1 MAYQIKQLAKLAGV
15 SVRTLRYY
23 DEIGLLPPAYTGENG
38 YRYYETAQV
47 DQLQQICLYREMAVP
62 LADIKQLLAQS
73 PAEVVTALQTQY
85 QRLLAQR
92 QQLDG
97 LLALVQTTIKTQ
109 QGGTNMSDSEKFN
122 AFKQQKLTEN
132 DANFGE
138 ELTEKYDAQTLK
150 ESRQRFA
157 NLSEADYQAMQATE
171 AQLLTDLKTKP
182 ALASPIAR
190 RIYQNHKKW
199 LSYNW
204 PTYTAAMH
212 RNLAAMYQA
221 DDRFQSYYDDRA
233 GQGATALLCQIITHY
248 AQD

>member
-1 MAYQIKQLAKLAGV
+1 MAYQIKQLAELAGV

-23 DEIGLLPPAYTGENG
+23 DEIGLLPPAYVGENG

-47 DQLQQICLYREMAVP
+47 DQLQQIWLYRAMSVP
-62 LADIKQLLAQS
+62 LAEIKQLLTQS

-85 QRLLAQR
+85 QQLLAQR

-109 QGGTNMSDSEKFN
+109 QGEYEMTDSEKFT

-132 DANFGE
+132 EQNYGA
-138 ELTEKYDAQTLK
+138 ELAEKYDAETLK
-150 ESRQRFA
+150 KANQRFA
-157 NLSEADYQAMQATE
+157 NLSETDYQAMQATE
-171 AQLLTDLKTKP
+171 DQLLADLKTQP
-182 ALASPIAR
+182 AVPGPVAK
-190 RIYQNHKKW
+190 RIYEAHKQW

-204 PTYTAAMH
+204 PKVSATMH

-221 DDRFQSYYDDRA
+221 DERFQSYYDDRA
-233 GQGATALLCQIITHY
+233 GQGTTALLCQIIDYY
-248 AQD
+248 AQN